1 VRCKLSDPA
10 TTAPVAA
17 ATAGLTLLGV
27 ATGLDAATLLAGLAG
42 ALLAQSYGSKAP
54 WWNRAFVTSI
64 SAILAGYFAPAISL
78 WFFADV
84 ELRNVFKLPI
94 AALFGLIVHGV
105 LGPAALKFAQ
115 KKAEEISK

>member
-1 VRCKLSDPA
+1 MADHA

-17 ATAGLTLLGV
+17 ATAGITLLGV
-27 ATGLDAATLLAGLAG
+27 STGLDAATLLAGLFG

-54 WWNRAFVTSI
+54 WFRRAFITAL
-64 SAILAGYFAPAISL
+64 SAILAGYFAPAIVVWS
-78 WFFADV
+78 FAET

-94 AALFGLIVHGV
+94 AALFGFMVHGV
-105 LGPAALKFAQ
+105 LGPAALRFAT